1 MSLERKNIW
10 FTHIFFSR
18 HFFATNLRI
27 FKWRI
32 SNCGCEKKHMCQVCS
47 CLATGQTLFTFKL
60 LNWST
65 FSEVTFSWFCWK
77 ETFLSNYKKS
87 CVDIIHDPSQFKC
100 FLAWLT
106 LLRESTG
113 KITSGGR
120 LNSKHSSKTLR
131 SIKKTNSIFP
141 YMLFRSFPANV
152 FKWPKLSL
160 HSKRFCCLIWN
171 SQSIWKALN
180 HSQLQ
185 FTYLSER
192 LDLSA

>member
-1 MSLERKNIW
+1 MYLYLSLIKRKAAEFYHNIDRMRYLVWLKWLIFITFSKHLLVYLERKNIW
-10 FTHIFFSR
+10 F
-18 HFFATNLRI
+18 
-27 FKWRI
+27 
-32 SNCGCEKKHMCQVCS
+32 KKHMCQVCS
-47 CLATGQTLFTFKL
+47 CLATGQTLFSFKL

-65 FSEVTFSWFCWK
+65 FSEVTFNWFCWK

-131 SIKKTNSIFP
+131 
-141 YMLFRSFPANV
+141 
-152 FKWPKLSL
+152 
-160 HSKRFCCLIWN
+160 
-171 SQSIWKALN
+171 
-180 HSQLQ
+180 
-185 FTYLSER
+185 
-192 LDLSA
+192 

>member
-1 MSLERKNIW
+1 MTYFHNFFQTIAGVLGTQKHLIY
-10 FTHIFFSR
+10 THFFSR
-18 HFFATNLRI
+18 DIFLPQICAFSSEEFRI
-27 FKWRI
+27 AVVK
-32 SNCGCEKKHMCQVCS
+32 KKHMCQVCS

-131 SIKKTNSIFP
+131 
-141 YMLFRSFPANV
+141 
-152 FKWPKLSL
+152 
-160 HSKRFCCLIWN
+160 
-171 SQSIWKALN
+171 
-180 HSQLQ
+180 
-185 FTYLSER
+185 
-192 LDLSA
+192 

>member
-1 MSLERKNIW
+1 MYDVSGMLLSSYRTNPELIITSRRLLLVDFVEKNL
-10 FTHIFFSR
+10 S
-18 HFFATNLRI
+18 
-27 FKWRI
+27 
-32 SNCGCEKKHMCQVCS
+32 CS
-47 CLATGQTLFTFKL
+47 CTILDTPVLISHMILFNSNAFWL
-60 LNWST
+60 GWH
-65 FSEVTFSWFCWK
+65 CW
-77 ETFLSNYKKS
+77 E
-87 CVDIIHDPSQFKC
+87 
-100 FLAWLT
+100 
-106 LLRESTG
+106 R

>member
-1 MSLERKNIW
+1 MYLYLSLIKRKAAEFYHKIDRMRFLVWLKWLIFIIFSKQLLVSLERKNIW
-10 FTHIFFSR
+10 FTHIFFR
-18 HFFATNLRI
+18 ETFFAANLRI

-65 FSEVTFSWFCWK
+65 FSEVNFSWFCWK
-77 ETFLSNYKKS
+77 ETFLSNYKKF
-87 CVDIIHDPSQFKC
+87 CVDIIQDPSQFKC

-131 SIKKTNSIFP
+131 
-141 YMLFRSFPANV
+141 
-152 FKWPKLSL
+152 
-160 HSKRFCCLIWN
+160 
-171 SQSIWKALN
+171 
-180 HSQLQ
+180 
-185 FTYLSER
+185 
-192 LDLSA
+192 